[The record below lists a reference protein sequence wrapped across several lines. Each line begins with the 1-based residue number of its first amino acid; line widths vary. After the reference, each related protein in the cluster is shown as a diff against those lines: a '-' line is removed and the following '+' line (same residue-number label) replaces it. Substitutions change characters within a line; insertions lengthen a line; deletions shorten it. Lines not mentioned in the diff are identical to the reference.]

1 MRLRGRALRAGPDRL
16 VLRATDAA
24 GNRSAARRL
33 IFTVVVGR

>member
-1 MRLRGRALRAGPDRL
+1 MGTARL

-33 IFTVVVGR
+33 IFTVAVGR